1 MFPVLLSKDTPSILS
16 SMATVSRLPSGMT
29 LLDKIGVFASE
40 LSKSNLFLGM
50 IMILINIGSR
60 HVDFKFADSHK
71 WFLTADWLKYLLIFA
86 VVFSAT
92 RDISVAAIIT
102 LAFVVIV
109 MHLFNNKSKY
119 CILPKS
125 FIEVDT
131 NGDGELSPQEI
142 KAAYLRLK
150 AQGKVD

>member
-1 MFPVLLSKDTPSILS
+1 MVLTAAHSNPIFLS
-16 SMATVSRLPSGMT
+16 SMAAVAKLPAGMP
-29 LLDKIGVFASE
+29 LLDKIGVFAGE
-40 LSKSNLFLGM
+40 LSKSNLFLGA

-60 HVDFKFADSHK
+60 YVDFKLSDSHHR
-71 WFLTADWLKYLLIFA
+71 FLSSDWLKYILIFA

-92 RDISVAAIIT
+92 RDIRIAFVIT
-102 LAFVVIV
+102 LAFIVIV
-109 MHLFNNKSKY
+109 MHLFNNRSKY

>member
-1 MFPVLLSKDTPSILS
+1 MVFNAHSSPVFLS
-16 SMATVSRLPSGMT
+16 SMAAVTKLPAGMP
-29 LLDKIGVFASE
+29 LLDKLGVFAGE

-60 HVDFKFADSHK
+60 YVDFKLADSHH
-71 WFLTADWLKYLLIFA
+71 WFLSSDWLKYILIFA

-92 RDISVAAIIT
+92 RDISIAVVVT

-125 FIEVDT
+125 FLEIDT
-131 NGDGELSPQEI
+131 NKDGELSPQEI

-150 AQGKVD
+150 AMGKVD